1 MTTPNV
7 CSDQV
12 GFRTFFQSFFS
23 TLTTYLVV
31 KGKAFNRCSVD
42 VPKFRLPSKEAVSRQ
57 LHRSE
62 GRAERRGGSQAAAQL
77 KLVSKELIHFHHFMH
92 CFSGRIRNTSTG
104 GSQLAQFLGLGKN
117 VSVGL

>member
-1 MTTPNV
+1 M
-7 CSDQV
+7 
-12 GFRTFFQSFFS
+12 
-23 TLTTYLVV
+23 

-77 KLVSKELIHFHHFMH
+77 KLVFLELNHFRQVA
-92 CFSGRIRNTSTG
+92 SIRMASREVRRRTG
-104 GSQLAQFLGLGKN
+104 GGAVEVTILKVESLP
-117 VSVGL
+117 